1 MGFPFLFRVFG
12 VVLFLTGGVAD
23 NGLSVL
29 TSFFTLLGAVVWDT
43 VTLLDGTGG
52 DTGDTGTL

>member
-23 NGLSVL
+23 NGLRVL
-29 TSFFTLLGAVVWDT
+29 TSFFTLLGVVVWDT
-43 VTLLDGTGG
+43 LYGPGG